1 MLLFVQECFL
11 TIALTIYVV
20 TLRLVFPSPTGLKLL
35 LLGGISVFLVAV
47 VVVVVTESWT
57 HLCFEMR
64 P

>member
-11 TIALTIYVV
+11 TIALTMYVV

-47 VVVVVTESWT
+47 VVVVVTEPWT